1 MTLIFCLGNSIK
13 KLKKLVNTD
22 LEHLVNWLNANKFPL
37 ILKKTVILK
46 SKQKKLEG
54 NLKIN
59 LCGKKDCILLQ
70 TLKYRSAKI
79 DKK

>member
-1 MTLIFCLGNSIK
+1 MQI
-13 KLKKLVNTD
+13 
-22 LEHLVNWLNANKFPL
+22 KFPL

>member
-1 MTLIFCLGNSIK
+1 MQI
-13 KLKKLVNTD
+13 
-22 LEHLVNWLNANKFPL
+22 KFPL

-59 LCGKKDCILLQ
+59 LCGKKDCILPEA
-70 TLKYRSAKI
+70 LKYRSARI
-79 DKK
+79 EKK